1 MLYLGQTLN
10 KKEKTS
16 MKKIYSIFIMLA
28 FALFTGCTTV
38 DETERGV
45 VLEFGKYSETF
56 EPGLHFYNVFT
67 KEVIG
72 IPVKT
77 QLETMRLESGS
88 KDLQTVKVE
97 VNVNY
102 HVNPVAVG
110 KLYSTYG
117 RDYVATILQPKIK
130 ETITGVTPQ
139 YVPEEM
145 LQKREEIRAR
155 MESALTSKLD
165 SANANIIVDGFTI
178 TSFTFSQA
186 FDSAIEEKQVAEQKA
201 LKEKNVLKQIEYQ
214 NEQKVAKARADST
227 EMAIKMATL
236 KSQSGKEYLMLKW
249 IEKWN
254 GQLPNMMPGDSKIIP
269 MVNGI

>member
-38 DETERGV
+38 DETERAV

-56 EPGLHFYNVFT
+56 GPGLHFYNVFMKSIVT
-67 KEVIG
+67 

-77 QLETMRLESGS
+77 QLEASTFEAGS
-88 KDLQTVKVE
+88 KDLQQVV
-97 VNVNY
+97 VSSNVNY
-102 HVNPVAVG
+102 HVDPQAVG
-110 KLYSTYG
+110 KVYSNYG
-117 RDYVATILQPKIK
+117 VNYVQTILQPKIK
-130 ETITGVTPQ
+130 ETVTSITPQ

-145 LQKREEIRAR
+145 LQKREEINIR
-155 MESALTSKLD
+155 MKNALKAKLD
-165 SANANIIVDGFTI
+165 SADAHIIIDGFTVTGFQF
-178 TSFTFSQA
+178 TSA
-186 FDSAIEEKQVAEQKA
+186 FNTAIEEKQVAEQKA

>member
-1 MLYLGQTLN
+1 
-10 KKEKTS
+10 
-16 MKKIYSIFIMLA
+16 MKKIQTFLVIAATMFLA
-28 FALFTGCTTV
+28 ACTTI

-45 VLEFGKYSETF
+45 VLNFGKYSETF

-67 KEVIG
+67 KEVVE

-77 QLETMRLESGS
+77 QLETLRLESGS
-88 KDLQTVKVE
+88 KDLQTVSVE

-102 HVNPVAVG
+102 HVDPLSVG
-110 KLYSTYG
+110 KLYSKYG
-117 RDYVATILQPKIK
+117 KSYILTILQPKIK

-155 MESALTSKLD
+155 MESALKSKLD
-165 SANANIIVDGFTI
+165 SAAANIVIDGFTI
-178 TSFTFSQA
+178 TSFSFSKA
-186 FDSAIEEKQVAEQKA
+186 FDAAIEQKQVAEQEA
-201 LKEKNVLKQIEYQ
+201 LKEKNVLKKIEFQ
-214 NEQKVAKARADST
+214 NEQRVAKARADST

-236 KSQSGKEYLMLKW
+236 KSQSGKEYLQLKW

-254 GQLPNMMPGDSKIIP
+254 GELPKFVSDGKAIP
-269 MVNGI
+269 MVDLK

>member
-1 MLYLGQTLN
+1 
-10 KKEKTS
+10 
-16 MKKIYSIFIMLA
+16 MKKICSVFIMSA

-56 EPGLHFYNVFT
+56 EPGLHFYNVLM
-67 KEVIG
+67 KDVIR

-77 QLETMRLESGS
+77 QLETMRLASGS
-88 KDLQTVKVE
+88 KDLQTVVVE

-102 HVNPVAVG
+102 HVNPVEVG

-117 RDYVATILQPKIK
+117 SDYIATILQPKIK
-130 ETITGVTPQ
+130 ETITGITPQ

-155 MESALTSKLD
+155 METVLTSKLD
-165 SANANIIVDGFTI
+165 SVNANIIVDGFTI
-178 TSFTFSQA
+178 TSFSFSQA
-186 FDSAIEEKQVAEQKA
+186 FDSAIEEKQVAEQRA

-254 GQLPNMMPGDSKIIP
+254 GELPKFTSDNKIIP
-269 MVNGI
+269 MLNGL

>member
-1 MLYLGQTLN
+1 MLYLKQTIN
-10 KKEKTS
+10 KKEKIS
-16 MKKIYSIFIMLA
+16 MKKIYSIFIMLV
-28 FALFTGCTTV
+28 FTLFTGCTTV

-77 QLETMRLESGS
+77 MRLESGS

-102 HVNPVAVG
+102 HVNPVTVG
-110 KLYSTYG
+110 KLYSSYG

-155 MESALTSKLD
+155 MESALTAKLD
-165 SANANIIVDGFTI
+165 SVNANIIVDGFTI
-178 TSFTFSQA
+178 TSFSFSQA
-186 FDSAIEEKQVAEQKA
+186 FDTAIEEKQVAEQKA

-254 GQLPNMMPGDSKIIP
+254 GELPKFTSDNRIIP
-269 MVNGI
+269 MLNGI

>member
-1 MLYLGQTLN
+1 
-10 KKEKTS
+10 
-16 MKKIYSIFIMLA
+16 MKKLSSIFIMLA
-28 FALFTGCTTV
+28 FAFLTGCTTI

-56 EPGLHFYNVFT
+56 DPGLHFYNVFT
-67 KEVIG
+67 KEVVE
-72 IPVKT
+72 IPVRT
-77 QLETMRLESGS
+77 QLETLRLESGS
-88 KDLQTVKVE
+88 KDLQTVSVE

-102 HVNPVAVG
+102 HVDPMNVG
-110 KLYSTYG
+110 KLYSKYG
-117 RDYVATILQPKIK
+117 KAYVSTILQPKIK

-155 MESALTSKLD
+155 METALKSKLD
-165 SANANIIVDGFTI
+165 SANANIVIDGFTI
-178 TSFTFSQA
+178 TSFSFSQA
-186 FDSAIEEKQVAEQKA
+186 FDRAIEEKQVAEQQA
-201 LKEKNVLKQIEYQ
+201 LKEKNILKQIEYQ
-214 NEQKVAKARADST
+214 NDQKVAKARADST

-254 GQLPNMMPGDSKIIP
+254 GELPKFTSDNKIIP
-269 MVNGI
+269 MLNGF